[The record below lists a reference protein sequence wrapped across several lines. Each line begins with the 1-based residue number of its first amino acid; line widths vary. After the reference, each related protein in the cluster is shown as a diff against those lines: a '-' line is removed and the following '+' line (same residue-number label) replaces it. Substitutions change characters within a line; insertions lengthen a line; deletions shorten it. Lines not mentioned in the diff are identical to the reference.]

1 MVVGPFSDFVN
12 REEQEKLK
20 ITVGDSSE
28 WAPSATGGVW
38 KALGEAAALP
48 DFRKKTEKILHPS
61 FSDEGRAEDSFN
73 PNFTVIEEV
82 VDKLKGIDTRPIL
95 DAHSKVCF
103 AFSRAVCFGLET
115 LRIVV
120 NAGTSGVLQV
130 CCQSETRS
138 T

>member
-48 DFRKKTEKILHPS
+48 DFRKKLYGFRQDVLSIA
-61 FSDEGRAEDSFN
+61 AEAES
-73 PNFTVIEEV
+73 
-82 VDKLKGIDTRPIL
+82 
-95 DAHSKVCF
+95 
-103 AFSRAVCFGLET
+103 
-115 LRIVV
+115 
-120 NAGTSGVLQV
+120 
-130 CCQSETRS
+130 
-138 T
+138 